1 MSRSDFDALIHEIG
15 EVCELLLDVAFG
27 SAAIDHE
34 HRRRLPDFG
43 DTDGWESG
51 AEALA
56 PVDDQQRP
64 KALERPW
71 TFGEGVF
78 DAESVEDV
86 GGVGVR
92 EGEFPVVVAGQG
104 VEALAVGRWLS
115 RG

>member
-1 MSRSDFDALIHEIG
+1 AEDWGLAPSHMSRADFDALIHEIG
-15 EVCELLLDVAFG
+15 ELGELLLDVAVG
-27 SAAIDHE
+27 PATIDHQ
-34 HRRRLPDFG
+34 HRPQLPHFG
-43 DTDGWESG
+43 DGDGWGSV

-56 PVDDQQRP
+56 PGDDQQRP

-92 EGEFPVVVAGQG
+92 EGEFPVVVAG
-104 VEALAVGRWLS
+104 
-115 RG
+115 